1 MNAQTPY
8 IELYSTDEAF
18 VFHNCYQA
26 EDELDGFVLKIGRLW
41 RRQCLYEMR
50 NADGH
55 NNRGWSSR

>member
-26 EDELDGFVLKIGRLW
+26 EDELDGCVLKIWKSLEGT
-41 RRQCLYEMR
+41 M
-50 NADGH
+50 
-55 NNRGWSSR
+55 SP